1 MKEKTLIRVFYFVD
15 TAIAGLLAKDDN
27 LQILSILFT
36 VEFKYAI
43 YLLINIICI
52 ILVTD
57 RVFSH
62 NPTQYTGIYLSQ

>member
-15 TAIAGLLAKDDN
+15 TAIAGLLAEDDN

-57 RVFSH
+57 RVISH